1 MKTFYIAEHSSG
13 HVIFDDET
21 KELSF
26 LESQREAI
34 SRIWIAPED
43 MKMVYTNENGEKE
56 TLDVKKDQII
66 IRFYENDFSHRMI
79 VVDSKEWVENITK
92 YNKKLEERR
101 NCNTL
106 KNACG
111 DALEEGD
118 ACDDISIFKPSS
130 EAA

>member
-1 MKTFYIAEHSSG
+1 MKTFYIAERVSG

-21 KELSF
+21 KELSG

-43 MKMVYTNENGEKE
+43 MKMVYTSENGEKE
-56 TLDVKKDQII
+56 ILDVKKDQII
-66 IRFYENDFSHRMI
+66 IRFYENDFPHRMI

-92 YNKKLEERR
+92 YNKRLEERR
-101 NCNTL
+101 NCNAL
-106 KNACG
+106 KNACSG
-111 DALEEGD
+111 APEEDD
-118 ACDDISIFKPSS
+118 ACC